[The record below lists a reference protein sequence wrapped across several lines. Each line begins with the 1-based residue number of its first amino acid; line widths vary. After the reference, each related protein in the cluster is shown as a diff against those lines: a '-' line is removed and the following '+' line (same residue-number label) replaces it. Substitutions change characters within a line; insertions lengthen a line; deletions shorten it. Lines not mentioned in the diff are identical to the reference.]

1 MNEARRQ
8 RYALAKPIAFAAM
21 ELGDAAQRERYVEA
35 ACQGDEAL
43 RDEVLWMLEAADD
56 TSEAPL
62 LLPLMGDLHDASG
75 SSVDGAEACRYRLVR
90 QLGEG
95 GMGVVYLAERI
106 IDEGSPEEIRQRVA
120 LKFINTGSLLAPG
133 VRRRF
138 AEERRILGSLS
149 HPGIAHL
156 IDGGST
162 RDGRPFLALE
172 FVEGERIDAWCE
184 RHQLSL
190 RRRVVLFL
198 KVCAAVRHAHERL
211 VIHRDIKPAN
221 ILVTADGEPKL
232 LDFGIA
238 RLLDHVG
245 GVAAAQTMTMQRAL
259 TLAYASPEQVR
270 GEPLGTR
277 ADVWSLGVV
286 LYQLVCGQRPFGS
299 AHGDSP
305 LDISNA
311 IVTGRM
317 LPPSRRVRRET
328 VGKVMATREV
338 PPDVDAI
345 VMKALR
351 RNPSERYATV
361 GEMATD
367 LENFLDLR
375 PVRARRG
382 HRWYRL
388 GLYLRRHRVGLGVAG
403 VMLAMLLGF
412 GVEREAQLRRVELE
426 RDKTQAIAGFMQ
438 ELFENADPTH
448 AGGSHVTVRQ
458 VLDRGAVSLARRTDI
473 APQVRVSLMVSMARS
488 YNQLSLGGPAVAL
501 MKQALELQQAY
512 QPATLERGEVYAAL
526 GRGYSTMLDESSAIV
541 ANERAIALLSEAP
554 GDHADAVLRV
564 RINQLYN
571 HLGVQDLPLAE
582 VRSQIDAIVA
592 ALEQRPDRH
601 EPELHIQALA
611 VLALTQAAQGEDG
624 AAIAVAQRAV
634 READRLFVADDTNHV
649 YYRFVEALVSLRTR
663 PEQALDGFRRAL
675 ADYDTLIGTS
685 SPSLAALLGYFGG
698 ALAQTGRTGDAVR
711 ALERASQ
718 IAGNYAADSPD
729 FYFSTLDALAA
740 QYLELQRHADA
751 ESLLLPHLDGMRR
764 RVAAGSAWAR
774 TNLADAFNVTAAVA
788 LRRRQGARALEQFR
802 RARDLLGEREQK
814 TAPETYATALAGM
827 GSAALAVG
835 DPRQAASWLDA
846 LRGFND
852 RAGLA
857 LPQPAALDAQ
867 LLAVS
872 LNLARGEFQ
881 QAASL
886 AATAAAQSDTRWGA
900 CSRRSQALRQLQAE
914 ARHGMGAAPAGVFC
928 AVDRRVAA
936 P

>member
-8 RYALAKPIAFAAM
+8 RYTRAKPIAFAAM
-21 ELGDAAQRERYVEA
+21 ELDGSQRAAYVEA
-35 ACQGDEAL
+35 ACGGDEAL

-62 LLPLMGDLHDASG
+62 LLPLLGDLHYADG
-75 SSVDGAEACRYRLVR
+75 SSVAGAGACQYRLLR

-106 IDEGSPEEIRQRVA
+106 IDEGTPEEIRQRVA

-138 AEERRILGSLS
+138 AEERRILGSLG

-172 FVEGERIDAWCE
+172 FVQGERIDQWCE
-184 RHQLSL
+184 RQQLSL

-238 RLLDHVG
+238 RLLDQVG
-245 GVAAAQTMTMQRAL
+245 GVATAQTMTMQRAL

-286 LYQLVCGQRPFGS
+286 LYQLVCGERPFGN
-299 AHGDSP
+299 AQGDSP

-317 LPPSRRVRRET
+317 LPPSRRLRRESAAST
-328 VGKVMATREV
+328 PSGREV
-338 PPDVDAI
+338 PPDIDAI

-351 RNPSERYATV
+351 RNPEERYATV
-361 GEMATD
+361 GEMVAD

-382 HRWYRL
+382 HRLYRV
-388 GLYLRRHRVGLGVAG
+388 GLYLRRHRVGLGVAA
-403 VMLAMLLGF
+403 VMLAMLVGF

-426 RDKTQAIAGFMQ
+426 RDKTQAIADFMQ

-458 VLDRGAVSLARRTDI
+458 VLDRGAVTLAKRTDI
-473 APQVRVSLMVSMARS
+473 APEVRVSLMLSMARS
-488 YNQLSLGGPAVAL
+488 YNQLSLGAPAVTL
-501 MKQALELQQAY
+501 MKQALELQKTY
-512 QPATLERGEVYAAL
+512 NPSLLERGRVYAAL
-526 GRGYSTMLDESSAIV
+526 GRGYSTLLDQSSAIP
-541 ANERAIALLSEAP
+541 ANDRAIGLLSSAP
-554 GDHADAVLRV
+554 GEHGDKILRV
-564 RINQLYN
+564 QINQLYN
-571 HLGVQDLPLAE
+571 HLGVQDISLDD
-582 VRSQIDAIVA
+582 VRRQIDAIVA
-592 ALEQRPDRH
+592 RLERQPQRH
-601 EPELHIQALA
+601 EPDLHLLALA
-611 VLALTQAAQGEDG
+611 VLALTEAAQGQDTQ
-624 AAIAVAQRAV
+624 AMAVAHRAV
-634 READRLFVADDTNHV
+634 LEADKLFVADDTNQV
-649 YYRFVEALVSLRTR
+649 YYRVVEALVSLRTR
-663 PEQALDGFRRAL
+663 PQQALEGFRRAL
-675 ADYDTLIGTS
+675 ADYDALIGTS
-685 SPSLAALLGYFGG
+685 SPSLAAMLGFFGG
-698 ALAQTGRTGDAVR
+698 ALVQMGRTGDAVQ
-711 ALERASQ
+711 ALERASR
-718 IAGNYAADSPD
+718 IAGNYAADTPD
-729 FYFSTLDALAA
+729 FYFDTLDALAA
-740 QYLELQRHADA
+740 QYVEMQRYADA
-751 ESLLLPHLDGMRR
+751 EALLLPHLDAMRQ
-764 RVAAGSAWAR
+764 RVASGSVQST
-774 TNLADAFNVTAAVA
+774 TNLANALNVTGAVA
-788 LRRRQGARALEQFR
+788 LQRGQAARALEQFR
-802 RARDLLGEREQK
+802 RARDLLGPREQK
-814 TAPETYATALAGM
+814 SSAESYAAALAGL
-827 GSAALAVG
+827 GQASLALG
-835 DPRQAASWLDA
+835 DQRQAALWLDA

-852 RAGLA
+852 SARLV
-857 LPQPAALDAQ
+857 LPQPAAIDAH
-867 LLAVS
+867 LLAVRLS
-872 LNLARGEFQ
+872 LARGEFQ

-886 AATAAAQSDTRWGA
+886 AATTAAQSDTRWGA
-900 CSRRSQALRQLQAE
+900 CSRRSQVLRQLEAE
-914 ARHGMGAAPAGVFC
+914 ARHGMGAAPAGVSC
-928 AVDRRVAA
+928 AADNRIAMH
-936 P
+936 